1 MSASEVYAPTAL
13 PSEMNY
19 ALPPSLPSAKST
31 EIRIQPINAQSFTRG
46 NVIQID
52 LPTGRNT
59 YLDPATTYCRFKI
72 TYTSTGAIATDSGY
86 LLGSSYSP
94 FIRQEVYGNN
104 SVLLESINEVGVLA
118 SMLLNC
124 QLNSSDKLG
133 LSPAFGFNFT
143 GAAVDTQVKGPESN
157 IGHRIFVTNS
167 STALDG
173 LVFDYAFPLI
183 GILGSG
189 TDKMIPLGALNGLR
203 LELTCDDVLNFTNTI
218 TANKLSGY
226 TISDFEFVG
235 QVIELSPEANSLIAQ
250 ANPEKIYIRSQT
262 YRQSSAIL
270 PPQAGVGTYDLL
282 CGIRVSSLK
291 SLFVQCYTS
300 TLAELKYGSIFPNL
314 TQGTCLLI
322 NGLSYPQRT
331 LSPCE
336 KPSDAF
342 MELQKSFGALSLSV
356 FNGCI
361 SKASY
366 YRSSTQSG
374 LCQAFNSAGTKSEYA
389 NIINNPNQAYLGI
402 DTEVVARKNNLLS
415 GINCNA
421 SPMFFRAQIGAILAN
436 TNHILNFFGNYDV
449 ILEID
454 VASKSIIAKF

>member
-118 SMLLNC
+118 NMLLNC

-133 LSPAFGFNFT
+133 LSPSFGFSSGSVT
-143 GAAVDTQVKGPESN
+143 AAELKAPESN
-157 IGHRIFVTNS
+157 VGHKIFIADNLT
-167 STALDG
+167 G
-173 LVFDYAFPLI
+173 LEGRAFDYAFPMI

-189 TDKMIPLGALNGLR
+189 TDKMIPLGALNGIR

-218 TANKLSGY
+218 SAVKLSGY

-270 PPQAGVGTYDLL
+270 PSGAGVGTYDLL

-291 SLFVQCYTS
+291 SLYVQCYTS
-300 TLAELKYGSIFPNL
+300 TLGELKYGSIFPNL
-314 TQGTCLLI
+314 GQGTCALI

-331 LSPCE
+331 LDPCN
-336 KPSDAF
+336 KPGDAF

-361 SKASY
+361 TKPAY
-366 YRSSTQSG
+366 YRSSTASG
-374 LCQAFNSAGTKSEYA
+374 ICQAFNGTTPTVYNSITQNA
-389 NIINNPNQAYLGI
+389 NQAYIGI

-415 GINCNA
+415 GINCNNT
-421 SPMFFRAQIGAILAN
+421 PMFFRAQIVNALAAV
-436 TNHILNFFGNYDV
+436 NHTVNFFGNYDV